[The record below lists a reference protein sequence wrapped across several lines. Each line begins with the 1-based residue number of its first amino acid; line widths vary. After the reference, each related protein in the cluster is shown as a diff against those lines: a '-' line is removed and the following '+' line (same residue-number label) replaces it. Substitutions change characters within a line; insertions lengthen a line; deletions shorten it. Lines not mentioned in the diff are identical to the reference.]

1 MDDYDD
7 MICLEEKIHLLHT
20 VFTAKIARAK
30 AKVLMDGLMEELA
43 DVKERLRDDLD

>member
-1 MDDYDD
+1 MDDFDD

-20 VFTAKIARAK
+20 VFT